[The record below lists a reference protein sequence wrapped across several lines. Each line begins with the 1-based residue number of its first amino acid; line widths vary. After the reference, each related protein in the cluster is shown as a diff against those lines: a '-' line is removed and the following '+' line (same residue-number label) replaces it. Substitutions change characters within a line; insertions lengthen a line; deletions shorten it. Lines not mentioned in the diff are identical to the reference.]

1 MEKEFLC
8 FRMGRYIR
16 ENLRM
21 ILLWEGGF
29 FMGRMARSMAGGRI
43 ICLSKFIDDIS
54 KIRIS

>member
-8 FRMGRYIR
+8 FRMDRFIR

-21 ILLWEGGF
+21 ILLWGRGF

-43 ICLSKFIDDIS
+43 ICLLRFIDDIN
-54 KIRIS
+54 